1 MEKLN
6 ERQRKAVEC
15 GMGGP
20 VLVVAGAGTGKTRVL
35 ANRIAYLV
43 SQKKV
48 EPGKIAALTFTNRA
62 AREMKERIRGML
74 GEESGIRDI
83 FAGTFHA
90 LGKKIINQEYCEDFT
105 LISEQEKQKN
115 IKQLGGNVRKIHFS
129 HLKETLYCGSFNPE
143 DEEMRDMV
151 ASYEDMLKKN
161 YLFDFDD
168 LIIQPYLFLTH
179 NTRLLYKYQN
189 MFEYFLIDEFQD
201 INSIQYAFI
210 KLLAGEKKNIFAVG
224 DSDQS
229 IYSFRGSEVQNF
241 LSFEKYFEDVK
252 VIRLEENY
260 RSSKNIV
267 CFSNEIIKQNKVRIE
282 KSLRTK
288 RQEGASVQVFE
299 FPTERWEAKF
309 VSTEIENIMGGS
321 SHYTMY
327 SGNIGNEEEH
337 TCKFSDIA
345 VLYRLR
351 ALGRQ
356 ISEEMDFCGIPNRIV
371 DQKLFFQYTPM
382 NEIMQY
388 MRLIAN
394 PHDDASF
401 EHIVNFPARN
411 IGLKTIEF
419 LKEYAMKR
427 RVSLYEALLM
437 LRNNS
442 SFKNQRVEKLNLFLL
457 LLTDVSKRAENLR
470 FIEWI
475 LYLLNKLNLH
485 HAFEEEGAYC
495 NHKLYFQEF
504 MAVAVRFQDL
514 AAYRAIPQFLQ
525 DLTFYDTVD
534 QYNPLAQTVSL
545 MTLHSAKGLEFPIV
559 FILGCEEG
567 IIPYTYHAGDIEE
580 ERRLFYVGITRAK
593 ERLYLLSSKERF
605 LFGEN
610 RRALSTSFL
619 KDIPNEL
626 VNTEL
631 DAEFASRM
639 NREKSRT
646 DERQLSLF

>member
-1 MEKLN
+1 MEMLN
-6 ERQRKAVEC
+6 EGQRKAVEA
-15 GMGGP
+15 GMGP

-35 ANRIAYLV
+35 ANRIAYLI

-74 GEESGIRDI
+74 GEESGIRDV

-90 LGKKIINQEYCEDFT
+90 LGKKIINREYCENFT
-105 LISEQEKQKN
+105 LISEQEKQKV

-129 HLKETLYCGSFNPE
+129 HLKETLYCGFFNQE
-143 DEEMRDMV
+143 DEQWRELV
-151 ASYEDMLKKN
+151 KGYEETLKKN
-161 YLFDFDD
+161 YMFDFDD
-168 LIIQPYLFLTH
+168 LIIQPYLFLKH
-179 NTRLLYKYQN
+179 NVTLLKKYQN

-201 INSIQYAFI
+201 INAIQYAFI
-210 KLLAGEKKNIFAVG
+210 KLLAVEKNNIFAVG
-224 DSDQS
+224 DADQS

-241 LSFEKYFEDVK
+241 LSFEKDFEDVK

-260 RSSKNIV
+260 RSTKNIIS
-267 CFSNEIIKQNKVRIE
+267 FSNHIIKQNKHRIE
-282 KSLRTK
+282 KSLWTNS
-288 RQEGASVQVFE
+288 QEGTNVQMFE
-299 FPTERWEAKF
+299 FPTEKWEAKF
-309 VSTEIENIMGGS
+309 VSTEIEKIMGGS
-321 SHYTMY
+321 SHYAMY

-337 TCKFSDIA
+337 TYKFSDIA

-394 PHDDASF
+394 PHDDAGF

-419 LKEYAMKR
+419 LKEYALEK

-442 SFKNQRVEKLNLFLL
+442 SFKNQKVEKLNLFLL
-457 LLTDVSKRAENLR
+457 LLTDVSKRAKNLH

-475 LYLLNKLNLH
+475 LYLLNKLKLH

-504 MAVAVRFQDL
+504 MAIAVRFQDL
-514 AAYRAIPQFLQ
+514 VAYRAIPQFLQ
-525 DLTFYDTVD
+525 DLTTYDTVD
-534 QYNPLAQTVSL
+534 RYNPLAQTVSL

-567 IIPYTYHAGDIEE
+567 IIPYTYHEEDIEE
-580 ERRLFYVGITRAK
+580 ERRIFYVGITRSK
-593 ERLYLLSSKERF
+593 EKLYLLSSKERF

-619 KDIPNEL
+619 KDVPMEL

-631 DAEFASRM
+631 DKEFAERM
-639 NREKSRT
+639 DKPKK